1 MSSNLSSKLFL
12 YSLLFIALTIPFQ
25 WKYLPFSV
33 GITMLGL
40 VWFFG
45 GNLTQKIKKF
55 AKNPYAILLSGLY
68 IIYLIS
74 ILYSENKEYAYTDL
88 LLKLPLLLFPLFLST
103 TDSLNNSQY
112 KSVLRTFAISTFF
125 AAIVTLLIGYYHY
138 MQTGLTKYFFFNNL
152 TIFMHHTYYALYDLF
167 AIVIFIYLYHKT
179 QNKKS
184 KILCTLMAFG
194 LSIFLFLLASRM
206 QILQFITLLS
216 LYILIR
222 AFQKKRIILG
232 TIILCISYTCI
243 FMLVTKIPKTSARFT
258 LIKSHIESINYS
270 KTNSDPRIQI
280 WKAAFAVIK
289 MNYWIGTGIGDVKDE
304 LVSQYKFLSS
314 NESDKEK
321 AIDGKIIE
329 IRNNENWFLHI
340 KEKAKVNNISVE
352 DQLFIDAIFVL
363 GDTKSRYKYFI
374 KKGYNYHSQFFQTLS
389 AVGLLGFFFLF
400 FSLLLPAYNLGM
412 KNKNYL
418 LLAFIFMVFV
428 SLITESMLERQ
439 AGVILYAFFSSFI
452 VFNSKTINDKP
463 S

>member
-25 WKYLPFSV
+25 WKYLPFSI

-125 AAIVTLLIGYYHY
+125 AAIVTLLIGYCHY
-138 MQTGLTKYFFFNNL
+138 RQTDLIKYFFYHDL
-152 TIFMHHTYYALYDLF
+152 TIFMHSAYYALYAMF
-167 AIVIFIYLYHKT
+167 AIVIFIYLFNKT
-179 QNKKS
+179 ENKKS
-184 KILCTLMAFG
+184 KIAYSSMALG
-194 LSIFLFLLASRM
+194 LSIFLFLLSSRM
-206 QILQFITLLS
+206 QILIFLILLTA
-216 LYILIR
+216 YILVK
-222 AFQKKRIILG
+222 AFQKKQIILG
-232 TIILCISYTCI
+232 TIILCISYACI
-243 FMLVTKIPKTSARFT
+243 FILVTKMPKTSVRLQQT
-258 LIKSHIESINYS
+258 KEHIKNINYS
-270 KTNSDPRIQI
+270 QTNSDARVQI

-314 NESDKEK
+314 NDSDKEK
-321 AIDGKIIE
+321 AIDDKIIE

-363 GDTKSRYKYFI
+363 GDTKSRYKNFI

-389 AVGLLGFFFLF
+389 AVGLLGFFFLV

-452 VFNSKTINDKP
+452 VFNSKTINDKL

>member
-12 YSLLFIALTIPFQ
+12 YSLLYIALTIPFQ

-45 GNLTQKIKKF
+45 SNLSQKIKKF
-55 AKNPYAILLSGLY
+55 VKSPYAILLSGLY

-125 AAIVTLLIGYYHY
+125 AAITTLLIGYCNYT
-138 MQTGLTKYFFFNNL
+138 QTGLTKYFFYHDL
-152 TIFMHHTYYALYDLF
+152 TIFMHSAYYALYALF
-167 AIVIFIYLYHKT
+167 AIVIFIYLYRKT

-184 KILCTLMAFG
+184 KILYTLMAFG

-206 QILQFITLLS
+206 QILIFIILLTV
-216 LYILIR
+216 YILVV
-222 AFQKKRIILG
+222 ALKKKRIILG
-232 TIILCISYTCI
+232 IVILCLSYAFI
-243 FMLVTKIPKTSARFT
+243 FLLVAKIPRTTAR
-258 LIKSHIESINYS
+258 IEQTRKHLKNINYS
-270 KTNSDPRIQI
+270 KTNSDSRVQI
-280 WKAAFAVIK
+280 WEAAANVINT
-289 MNYWIGTGIGDVKDE
+289 NYLFGAGVGDVKDE
-304 LVSQYKFLSS
+304 LVAQYTLLSS
-314 NESDKEK
+314 TDSDKEK
-321 AIDGKIIE
+321 GIEDKIIE
-329 IRNNENWFLHI
+329 IQNNKKWFLHI
-340 KEKAKVNNISVE
+340 KEKAKENNILVE
-352 DQLFIDAIFVL
+352 DQLFVDAIFVL
-363 GDTKSRYKYFI
+363 GDTKSRYKHFI
-374 KKGYNYHSQFFQTLS
+374 NRGYNYHGQFLQTLS

-400 FSLLLPAYNLGM
+400 FSLLLPAYNLGL

-418 LLAFIFMVFV
+418 LLVFMFMVFV
-428 SLITESMLERQ
+428 SFITESMLERQ
-439 AGVILYAFFSSFI
+439 AGVILYAFFISFL
-452 VFNSKTINDKP
+452 VFIRPNDIP